1 MKTETRYYYQDRER
15 LSSTLS
21 EQAEAEARWLAMC
34 QARAWAHVGREDR
47 ERLIRAT
54 AYFRA
59 QRRGFAP
66 GSELED
72 WLAAEKEVDGA
83 ASIRH

>member
-1 MKTETRYYYQDRER
+1 
-15 LSSTLS
+15 
-21 EQAEAEARWLAMC
+21 MC
-34 QARAWAHVGREDR
+34 QARAWAKLGPEGREG
-47 ERLIRAT
+47 LIRQT

-83 ASIRH
+83 ASVRH